1 MFFFFENCEDI
12 AKQKNISMN
21 KLGDMVGVSGA
32 AINGWKNGSYPKAD
46 VAQRVAD
53 VLGVTVDY
61 LMKGT
66 TNTGLT
72 ITPKEIKLVEHYRN
86 SRDDYK
92 TIIESVAEQ
101 CDSLSQLP
109 PSNKDE

>member
-12 AKQKNISMN
+12 ARRKNISMN
-21 KLGDMVGVSGA
+21 KLGEQVGVSGA

-46 VAQRVAD
+46 VAQKVAD

-66 TNTGLT
+66 TSTGLT
-72 ITPKEIKLVEHYRN
+72 ITPEEIALIEHYRN
-86 SRDDYK
+86 SKSDYK
-92 TIIESVAEQ
+92 SIIESVAEQ
-101 CDSLSQLP
+101 CDSLSNTP
-109 PSNKDE
+109 PLDKDN